1 MNTVELEKQRMKLK
15 ERIIKMKTI
24 SSWHV
29 GVAAEA
35 YAAAVFARYGFDV
48 SVQYGANQPEYD
60 LISVSGDKM
69 LKISVKGS
77 QDGSWGLTQNYKKG
91 HTYHDAIDLWLK
103 AHHKKTIFCLVQF
116 ENTLPNEMPRIYLA
130 SPKEIAVRLKES
142 SAGRGETVLYENHT
156 WGPRA
161 VGRGTT
167 DSIPK
172 DWIISKE
179 RIELMFEK
187 HGQ

>member
-1 MNTVELEKQRMKLK
+1 
-15 ERIIKMKTI
+15 MKTI

-35 YAAAVFARYGFDV
+35 FAAAVFARYGYDV

-60 LISVSGDKM
+60 LIAVSGDRM

-77 QDGSWGLTQNYKKG
+77 QDGSWGLTQSYKKG
-91 HTYHDAIDLWLK
+91 YDYHEATAKWLS

-116 ENTLPNEMPRIYLA
+116 QNTAPDEMPRIYLA
-130 SPKEIAVRLKES
+130 SPEEIAERLNATA
-142 SAGRGETVLYENHT
+142 AGRGDTILYENHT

-161 VGRGTT
+161 AGRGTT
-167 DSIPK
+167 DRIP
-172 DWIISKE
+172 DQWLISAE
-179 RIELMFEK
+179 RLEHMFNTY
-187 HGQ
+187 GQ